1 MTAPLDWT
9 TVNEG
14 EGRAVVTVRGR
25 LDLATAPSLRQ
36 ALLKCLAEQPEALL
50 IDLSGMEV
58 AGSTAL
64 SLFTSVARQAAS
76 WPGTPVL
83 LCAPPAVATELEH
96 GRYGKLT
103 VHPDLDA
110 ARRAAPHEGTAT
122 RSVFDRL
129 LPVTGAVRHA
139 RDMATDACARWGL
152 PHLTGPACLVVSELV
167 ANAVE
172 HAGTMITLQIC
183 HRGRYLNIAVHDG
196 SPTPPELIKLQAL
209 DRERGRGI
217 MLVDSVAA
225 HWGWLPSREGKVVWA
240 TLAT

>member
-9 TVNEG
+9 VDEG
-14 EGRAVVTVRGR
+14 DGRAVVTVRGR
-25 LDLATAPSLRQ
+25 LDPATAPNLRE

-64 SLFTSVARQAAS
+64 ALFTSVTRQADS

-83 LCAPPAVATELEH
+83 LCAPLALATKLAR
-96 GRYGKLT
+96 GRFGKLT
-103 VHPDLDA
+103 VHPDLDT
-110 ARRAAPHEGTAT
+110 ARRAAPHAGTAT
-122 RSVFDRL
+122 QSVHDQL

-139 RDMATDACARWGL
+139 RDLATDACARWGL
-152 PHLTGPACLVVSELV
+152 PHLTGPTCLVVSELV

-172 HAGTMITLQIC
+172 HADTMITLQIR
-183 HRGRYLNIAVHDG
+183 HPGRYVNISVRDG
-196 SPTPPELIKLQAL
+196 SPTPPQLIKLGAL

-217 MLVDSVAA
+217 MLVDSVAT

-240 TLAT
+240 TLAA

>member
-9 TVNEG
+9 VDEG

-25 LDLATAPSLRQ
+25 LDLATAPRLRQ

-50 IDLSGMEV
+50 IDLSGIEV
-58 AGSTAL
+58 AGSTPLAL
-64 SLFTSVARQAAS
+64 FSSIARQAAS

-83 LCAPPAVATELEH
+83 LCAPPALATKLA
-96 GRYGKLT
+96 RGKLT

-110 ARRAAPHEGTAT
+110 ARRATPHEGTAT
-122 RSVFDRL
+122 QSVHDGL
-129 LPVTGAVRHA
+129 LPVSGAVRHA

-152 PHLTGPACLVVSELV
+152 PHLIGPACLVVSELV

-172 HAGTMITLQIC
+172 HAGTMITLQIS
-183 HRGRYLNIAVHDG
+183 HRDRYVNISVRDG
-196 SPTPPELIKLQAL
+196 SPEPPRLIELDVL

-217 MLVDSVAA
+217 MLVDSVAT

-240 TLAT
+240 TLAA